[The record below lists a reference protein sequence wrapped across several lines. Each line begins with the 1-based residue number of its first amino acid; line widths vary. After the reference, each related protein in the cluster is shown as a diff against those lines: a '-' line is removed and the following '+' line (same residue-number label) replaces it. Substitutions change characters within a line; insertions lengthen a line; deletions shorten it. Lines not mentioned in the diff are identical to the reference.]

1 MRTSL
6 GSIPLNLNAPFNH
19 RHHLVAALDQQRAAW
34 AEVVLDV
41 DDDENVIV
49 GEGNRPVHG
58 RGSVAKTSLFNAR
71 K

>member
-19 RHHLVAALDQQRAAW
+19 RHLVAALDQQRAAW

-49 GEGNRPVHG
+49 GEGNR
-58 RGSVAKTSLFNAR
+58 SVAKTSLFNAR